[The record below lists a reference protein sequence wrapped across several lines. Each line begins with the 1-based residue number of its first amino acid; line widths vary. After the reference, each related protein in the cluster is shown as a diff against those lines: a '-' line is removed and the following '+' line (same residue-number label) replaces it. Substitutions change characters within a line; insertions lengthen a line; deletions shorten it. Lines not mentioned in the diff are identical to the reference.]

1 MPATGGIA
9 LEPDEPPGSRHST
22 FDYDQIDRAR
32 TVLVWG
38 PTARA
43 AGRPSSRAEPFRTT
57 GRAAPRALN
66 PKDTRIMK
74 DSFAFLD
81 ALQQIAKDKGISV
94 DTLLDALANALVAA
108 YKRLPNAA
116 EEAVVTIDPDNGDIR
131 VYGQE
136 LDEDGNVVREWDDTP
151 KDFGRIAAQT
161 AKQVMTQRIREAERD
176 LKYEEYAGREGDIV
190 TGIIQQSDNRYT
202 LLDLGKVEALLPQA
216 EQVPYERYE
225 HGARLKAYIV
235 EVRKTTKGPQIVVSR
250 THPGL
255 IKRLFELEVPE
266 ISSGVVEIKAAAR
279 EPGHR
284 TKIAVW
290 SNDPNVDPVGACV
303 GARGAR
309 VRMVTNELRGE
320 KVDIVPFSDDPRE
333 FVMRALQPAKVK
345 EVHLDDLTGTATVVV
360 HDFQLSLAIGK
371 EGQNARLAARLTGW
385 RIDIK
390 SETQIAEEE
399 AYANQEWAEGEWVE
413 NEAGEM
419 VWQPAEGGEAVSA
432 EQWSLGGEPPTKR
445 TPRTWRWR
453 PAGDGAP
460 GARRGRGRAGG
471 CADRPARRR
480 GRGVAGGDDG
490 AAAGDGRPGPQPRP
504 RAGRRAGGCRRT
516 STGRRAEHTRTPG
529 RPGPVSA
536 AGSAAP
542 AGTLVRVAR
551 RADGSLVVDR
561 VAPGRGAWLC
571 QEPATGASA
580 ASAWRRLPIGTP
592 LAGPSRQR
600 YRRKRGGR

>member
-1 MPATGGIA
+1 
-9 LEPDEPPGSRHST
+9 
-22 FDYDQIDRAR
+22 
-32 TVLVWG
+32 
-38 PTARA
+38 
-43 AGRPSSRAEPFRTT
+43 
-57 GRAAPRALN
+57 
-66 PKDTRIMK
+66 MK

-116 EEAVVTIDPDNGDIR
+116 EEAVVTIDPDSGDIR

-320 KVDIVPFSDDPRE
+320 KVDIVPFSDEPRE

-432 EQWSLGGEPPTKR
+432 EQWSLGETADDPLSEPGSDRARAEASVDLNQP
-445 TPRTWRWR
+445 
-453 PAGDGAP
+453 DGASGVP
-460 GARRGRGRAGG
+460 EGSAPPERAG
-471 CADRPARRR
+471 PARRE
-480 GRGVAGGDDG
+480 GEG
-490 AAAGDGRPGPQPRP
+490 
-504 RAGRRAGGCRRT
+504 
-516 STGRRAEHTRTPG
+516 
-529 RPGPVSA
+529 
-536 AGSAAP
+536 
-542 AGTLVRVAR
+542 
-551 RADGSLVVDR
+551 
-561 VAPGRGAWLC
+561 
-571 QEPATGASA
+571 
-580 ASAWRRLPIGTP
+580 
-592 LAGPSRQR
+592 QR
-600 YRRKRGGR
+600 